1 MMIWQIVILVLKWI
15 IQEQIN
21 NNLFLLILKWNL
33 ETNVM
38 VKLAKFFLETL
49 KKIVNVQ
56 MNFMMITQNFL
67 IVSNVAKIVKNAK
80 IYWVVKFVIKVLKK
94 INKGFVKVKFNFIN
108 K

>member
-1 MMIWQIVILVLKWI
+1 
-15 IQEQIN
+15 
-21 NNLFLLILKWNL
+21 
-33 ETNVM
+33 M

-80 IYWVVKFVIKVLKK
+80 IY
-94 INKGFVKVKFNFIN
+94 
-108 K
+108 